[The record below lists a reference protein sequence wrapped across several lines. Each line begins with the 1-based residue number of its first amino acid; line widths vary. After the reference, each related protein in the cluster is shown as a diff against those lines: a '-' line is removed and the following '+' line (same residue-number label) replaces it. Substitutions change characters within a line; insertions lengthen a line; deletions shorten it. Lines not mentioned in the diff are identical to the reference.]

1 MITDKENELSLWKKW
16 KKTNDPIHLNALI
29 TSLDPF
35 LQSNVNKFSTA
46 PIPRVALESQARL
59 LAVKALQTYD
69 PARGTQ
75 INTHLGHELKHL
87 NRYVIEYQNVGKI
100 PENRGIAISKFQ
112 NIKANLTEDLGRE
125 PTITELADALVWS
138 LAEVERMQTE
148 LRSDILIQQGK
159 EEAFFDTTF
168 NPTDRTKDI
177 VQFVYFQSGP
187 EEKKFLEYTF
197 GIGGNPILPTAEI
210 AMKLGKTPADIRD
223 MAKRLHKEITE
234 AGANY

>member
-1 MITDKENELSLWKKW
+1 MNLEKENELSLWKKW
-16 KKTNDPIHLNALI
+16 KKTKDPIHLNALI

-46 PIPRVALESQARL
+46 PIPRAALESQAKL

-69 PARGTQ
+69 PKRGTQ

-112 NIKANLTEDLGRE
+112 NIKSNLTEDLGRE
-125 PTITELADALVWS
+125 PTVIELADTLMWS
-138 LAEVERMQTE
+138 PAEVERMQTE
-148 LRSDILIQQGK
+148 LRSDILVQQGK
-159 EEAFFDTTF
+159 DEAFFDTGY

-177 VQFVYFQSGP
+177 VQFVYYQASP
-187 EEKKFLEYTF
+187 EDKKILEYSF
-197 GIGGNPILPTAEI
+197 GIGGNPVLSTADMAARLGRTPAEI
-210 AMKLGKTPADIRD
+210 RD
-223 MAKRLHKEITE
+223 AAKRLHATITE
-234 AGANY
+234 ASGNY